1 MNSFYLYTN
10 MIYYDYWPPDE
21 SINESINKNDNIYKA
36 MLKKSPDQTNIYKY
50 RVAVNIMECH
60 SNILFITSLKS
71 L

>member
-21 SINESINKNDNIYKA
+21 SINESINKNDNINKV

-50 RVAVNIMECH
+50 RVAANIIEYQ
-60 SNILFITSLKS
+60 NQKRFL
-71 L
+71 